1 MIVKRTAGY
10 TENQS
15 SWPRAD
21 WISGNIECTITEAR
35 CYSSNLPQGGLKVA
49 SYLVHFAFL
58 SGTFHFSSDAKLGR
72 SYKLSAS
79 KLLIMKEFNLTE
91 ALSTVNSSNI
101 ILRQIFLLYSN
112 YMHDSI
118 YASLYISF

>member
-1 MIVKRTAGY
+1 MIVKITAGY

-35 CYSSNLPQGGLKVA
+35 CCSSNLPQGGLKVPCTLRF
-49 SYLVHFAFL
+49 S
-58 SGTFHFSSDAKLGR
+58 SGTFHFSGDAKLGR

-79 KLLIMKEFNLTE
+79 KLLIT
-91 ALSTVNSSNI
+91 
-101 ILRQIFLLYSN
+101 
-112 YMHDSI
+112 
-118 YASLYISF
+118 